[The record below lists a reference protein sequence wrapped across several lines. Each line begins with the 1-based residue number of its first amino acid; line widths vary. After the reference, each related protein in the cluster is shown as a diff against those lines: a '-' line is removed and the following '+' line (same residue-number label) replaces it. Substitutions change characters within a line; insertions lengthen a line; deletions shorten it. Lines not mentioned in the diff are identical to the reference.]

1 VSGPF
6 YEVGGYI
13 GEVTEQA
20 LGKAKTGTPQFCLK
34 FRVLGKPD
42 PADPS
47 SFIPVQQYERTI
59 YRAITPN
66 TIKYVV
72 EDLEKLGYEKGGFGP
87 LDPSH
92 SDHQSFVG
100 MQIDTYCSHENNAK
114 GDLAEKWGLARGAS
128 ALKVDPIDSKGVR
141 ELDALFGKSLKAKLP
156 QKAAAPKPEPVL
168 AGGPPP
174 FSEEVSDDDVPF

>member
-1 VSGPF
+1 MSGPF
-6 YEVGGYI
+6 YEAGAYI
-13 GEVTEQA
+13 GEVTQQA
-20 LGKAKTGTPQFCLK
+20 LGKASTGTPQFVVR

-47 SFIPVQQYERTI
+47 AFTPVQEYERTI

-66 TIKYVV
+66 TIDYVM

-92 SDHQSFVG
+92 PDHQSFVG
-100 MQIDTYCSHENNAK
+100 MQIDVYCKHEKNMK
-114 GDLAEKWGLARGAS
+114 GDMGEKWQLSRGAS
-128 ALKVDPIDSKGVR
+128 TLKVDPIDSKGVR
-141 ELDALFGKSLKAKLP
+141 ELDAMFGKALKAKLP
-156 QKAAAPKPEPVL
+156 QKAVAPKSEPVL